1 MESLRGLSSSPAS
14 AYDEL
19 VTGQKSIRYHWQGIL
34 SVIRSLPGGLGE
46 RVESARRQLEESG
59 ATVNLLDDR
68 GAPRWTFDPL
78 PFVVSPDEWSEIE
91 TGLIQRARLLDAVLA
106 DLYGPQTLLKERLL
120 PPMLVHANRHF
131 LRPCQVMDG
140 QAPTRHLAHYAVDLV
155 RLGSGRWHVLADH
168 TEVPSGIGYALEM
181 RRVLARS
188 LPEAFRSIPVRH
200 LRPFVDRWHDS
211 LLAMAPGGVRNPNM
225 AVLTPG
231 SLSATYFEHVYLSR
245 VLGVPLVEGGDLVA
259 RDGEV
264 SIKTLAGLR
273 PVHMLLR
280 RLDSAF
286 VDPLELRADSALG
299 ITGMVEATRSGRIT
313 LANALGSGVVETPA
327 MMPFLERLSEHLL
340 GQPLSLPSL
349 DVWWLGEPAAL
360 SFALAN
366 LDLMIVRR
374 CLGHDREPIVV
385 GMLEPAER
393 KVFEAEIRAP
403 PGQFVAQY
411 PVTPSLSPKWD
422 GESLAPS
429 AMVLRV
435 FVSAD
440 GDGYRVLPGGL
451 AREPAGDTCLR
462 SLGRLNGTLKD
473 VWVLAEDAAD
483 VQVPSTRRFHQ
494 LAVERGGADLQSR
507 VADNLYWLGRYI
519 ERLDNDARL
528 LRTTATKVAQGA
540 VSPRD
545 AVELRLLGR
554 LLSQAD
560 LMDRAAALSA
570 PENAAFQQGLGAIA
584 TDDSGLIIVLDAIQR
599 LTSSMRDR
607 FSVDMITAAGPV
619 MAEVRQRLRAARGNL
634 DPLLAALDEIVRFVA
649 ILSGL
654 AQENMTRGT
663 GWRFLDLG
671 RRLERAKFVVTG
683 ALAPFAQSPIDWDA
697 AMWVALELC
706 DSTITY
712 RTRYLGQL
720 QPAPV
725 LDLVVL
731 DDSNPRS
738 LVFQLR
744 AIDGHLDYLARSR
757 ACTCR
762 RFHRRSTTTSTPP
775 SASSP
780 ATSRRGA
787 TKGWRWPC
795 CATSQP
801 RPTASSTSS
810 PRRSRGPI
818 SRTCRRRRPSA
829 RRRLE
834 RRPAMK
840 YLLSHRTSYSYA
852 RSVDSAQHIAHLR
865 ARDFPGQTVTWISIE
880 TNPVPA
886 LAVQHLDHFGNN
898 IDIYR
903 IDKPH
908 KRFEIEVRAASTLAL
923 PIRRRPSTRRRG
935 SRSAM
940 P

>member
-34 SVIRSLPGGLGE
+34 SVIRALPGGLGE

-68 GAPRWTFDPL
+68 GAPRWSFDPL
-78 PFVVSPDEWSEIE
+78 PVVIAPDEWAQLE
-91 TGLIQRARLLDAVLA
+91 TGLIQRARLLDAILA
-106 DLYGPQTLLKERLL
+106 DLYGPQTLLTLRRL
-120 PPMLVHANRHF
+120 PAMLVHANRHF
-131 LRPCQVMDG
+131 HRPCRVVDG
-140 QAPTRHLAHYAVDLV
+140 TAPTRHLAHYAVDLV
-155 RLGSGRWHVLADH
+155 RLGNGRWHVLADH

-188 LPEAFRSIPVRH
+188 LPEVVRSIPVRH

-211 LLAMAPGGVRNPNM
+211 LLAMAPAGVANPNL

-245 VLGVPLVEGGDLVA
+245 ALGVPLVEGGDLVA
-259 RDGEV
+259 RDNQV

-286 VDPLELRADSALG
+286 ADPLELRADSALG
-299 ITGMVEATRSGRIT
+299 VTGMVETTRSGRIT

-340 GQPLSLPSL
+340 GQPLALPSL
-349 DVWWLGEPAAL
+349 DVWWLGEPSAL

-366 LDLMIVRR
+366 LDLMIVRP
-374 CLGHDREPIVV
+374 CLGNDREPIVV
-385 GMLEPAER
+385 GMLEVAER
-393 KVFEAEIRAP
+393 KALVERIRAQ
-403 PGQFVAQY
+403 PGHFVAQY
-411 PVTPSLSPKWD
+411 PITPSLSPKWD
-422 GESLAPS
+422 GNALMPA
-429 AMVLRV
+429 AMVMRV
-435 FVSAD
+435 FVSAEGQD
-440 GDGYRVLPGGL
+440 YRVLPGGL

-507 VADNLYWLGRYI
+507 VADNLFWLGRYI
-519 ERLDNDARL
+519 ERLDCDARL

-545 AVELRLLGR
+545 AIELRLLGR

-560 LMDRAAALSA
+560 LMDHASALSA
-570 PENAAFQQGLGAIA
+570 PENAAFQQGLGAVA
-584 TDDSGLIIVLDAIQR
+584 TDDSGIITVLDAIQR

-619 MAEVRQRLRAARGNL
+619 MADVRHRLMAARGNL
-634 DPLLAALDEIVRFVA
+634 DPLLAALDETVRFVA

-683 ALAPFAQSPIDWDA
+683 ALAPFTQSPIDWDA

-738 LVFQLR
+738 LAFQLR
-744 AIDGHLDYLARSR
+744 AIDGHLDYLARVSGV
-757 ACTCR
+757 
-762 RFHRRSTTTSTPP
+762 H
-775 SASSP
+775 
-780 ATSRRGA
+780 
-787 TKGWRWPC
+787 
-795 CATSQP
+795 
-801 RPTASSTSS
+801 
-810 PRRSRGPI
+810 
-818 SRTCRRRRPSA
+818 
-829 RRRLE
+829 
-834 RRPAMK
+834 
-840 YLLSHRTSYSYA
+840 
-852 RSVDSAQHIAHLR
+852 
-865 ARDFPGQTVTWISIE
+865 
-880 TNPVPA
+880 VPA
-886 LAVQHLDHFGNN
+886 LPESLDHDLNAA
-898 IDIYR
+898 
-903 IDKPH
+903 
-908 KRFEIEVRAASTLAL
+908 VRQFAGDEQVWRHEGLAL
-923 PIRRRPSTRRRG
+923 ALLRDIAVDTDHKLDQLSEAITRAYFSHVPAAQAVG
-935 SRSAM
+935 S
-940 P
+940 

>member
-68 GAPRWTFDPL
+68 GAARWTFDPL
-78 PFVVSPDEWSEIE
+78 PFVVSPDEWSELE
-91 TGLIQRARLLDAVLA
+91 TGLIQRARLLDAVLT
-106 DLYGPQTLLKERLL
+106 DLYGPQALLKERLL

-374 CLGHDREPIVV
+374 CLGNDREPIVV

-393 KVFEAEIRAP
+393 KVFEAEIRAQ

-429 AMVLRV
+429 AVVLRV

-545 AVELRLLGR
+545 AIELRLLGR

-560 LMDRAAALSA
+560 LMDRGAALSA
-570 PENAAFQQGLGAIA
+570 PENTAFQQGLGAIA
-584 TDDSGLIIVLDAIQR
+584 TDDSGLITVLDAIQR

-634 DPLLAALDEIVRFVA
+634 DPLLAALDDIVRFVA

-683 ALAPFAQSPIDWDA
+683 ALAPFTQSPIDWDA

-725 LDLVVL
+725 LDLVML

-744 AIDGHLDYLARSR
+744 AIDGHLDYLARVSGVPVPPLPESLDHDLNAAVRQFAGDEQVWRHEGLALAMLRDIAADTDHKLDQLSEAITR
-757 ACTCR
+757 AY
-762 RFHRRSTTTSTPP
+762 FSHV
-775 SASSP
+775 P
-780 ATSRRGA
+780 AAQAVG
-787 TKGWRWPC
+787 
-795 CATSQP
+795 
-801 RPTASSTSS
+801 SST
-810 PRRSRGPI
+810 
-818 SRTCRRRRPSA
+818 A
-829 RRRLE
+829 
-834 RRPAMK
+834 
-840 YLLSHRTSYSYA
+840 
-852 RSVDSAQHIAHLR
+852 
-865 ARDFPGQTVTWISIE
+865 
-880 TNPVPA
+880 
-886 LAVQHLDHFGNN
+886 
-898 IDIYR
+898 
-903 IDKPH
+903 
-908 KRFEIEVRAASTLAL
+908 
-923 PIRRRPSTRRRG
+923 
-935 SRSAM
+935 
-940 P
+940 

>member
-1 MESLRGLSSSPAS
+1 MRGLSSSPAS

-34 SVIRSLPGGLGE
+34 SVIRSLPGGLAD

-68 GAPRWTFDPL
+68 GTPRWTFDPL
-78 PFVVSPDEWSEIE
+78 PFVIAPDEWSQIE
-91 TGLIQRARLLDAVLA
+91 SGLIQRARLLDAVLA
-106 DLYGPQTLLKERLL
+106 DLYGAQTLIKDHLL
-120 PPMLVHANRHF
+120 PPTLVHANRHF
-131 LRPCQVMDG
+131 QRPCRVTDG
-140 QAPTRHLAHYAVDLV
+140 KSPTRYLAHYAVDLV
-155 RLGSGRWHVLADH
+155 RLGNGRWHVLADH

-188 LPEAFRSIPVRH
+188 VPEAFRSIPVRH

-211 LLAMAPGGVRNPNM
+211 LLAMAPGGIAQPNM

-231 SLSATYFEHVYLSR
+231 SLSATYFEHVYVSR

-259 RDGEV
+259 RGGEV

-273 PVHMLLR
+273 PVHVLLR
-280 RLDSAF
+280 RLDSSFA
-286 VDPLELRADSALG
+286 DPLELRADSALG
-299 ITGMVEATRSGRIT
+299 VTGLVESTRSGAIS

-327 MMPFLERLSEHLL
+327 VMPFLERLSEKLI
-340 GQPLSLPSL
+340 GQPLELPSL
-349 DVWWLGEPAAL
+349 DVWWLGEPTAL
-360 SFALAN
+360 TFALAN
-366 LDLMIVRR
+366 LDHMIVRP
-374 CLGHDREPIVV
+374 CLEADREPIIV
-385 GMLEPAER
+385 GMLEAAER
-393 KVFEAEIRAP
+393 KALEARIRAR
-403 PGQFVAQY
+403 PGHFVAQY
-411 PVTPSLSPKWD
+411 PVAPSLSPKWD
-422 GESLAPS
+422 GDSLVPG

-435 FVSAD
+435 FVSAQE
-440 GDGYRVLPGGL
+440 GDYRVLPGGL

-528 LRTTATKVAQGA
+528 LRTTATKVASGA
-540 VSPRD
+540 ISPRD
-545 AVELRLLGR
+545 AIELRLLGR
-554 LLSQAD
+554 LLSHAN
-560 LMDRAAALSA
+560 LMDQAAALSA
-570 PENAAFQQGLGAIA
+570 PENATFQQGLAGIA
-584 TDDSGLIIVLDAIQR
+584 ADNRGLMTALDSIQR
-599 LTSSMRDR
+599 LTNSMRER

-619 MAEVRQRLRAARGNL
+619 MTEVRQRLAASRGHL
-634 DPLLAALDEIVRFVA
+634 VPLLGALDDIVRFVA

-671 RRLERAKFVVTG
+671 RRLERAQFVVTG
-683 ALAPFAQSPIDWDA
+683 ALAPFAHSPIDWEA

-738 LVFQLR
+738 LAFQLR
-744 AIDGHLDYLARSR
+744 AMEGHLDYLARISGMRVAALPETLDHDLVAAVKQFAGDEQVWRHEGLALAMLRDLASETDQRLDALSEAITR
-757 ACTCR
+757 AY
-762 RFHRRSTTTSTPP
+762 FSHV
-775 SASSP
+775 P
-780 ATSRRGA
+780 AAQAVG
-787 TKGWRWPC
+787 
-795 CATSQP
+795 
-801 RPTASSTSS
+801 SST
-810 PRRSRGPI
+810 
-818 SRTCRRRRPSA
+818 A
-829 RRRLE
+829 
-834 RRPAMK
+834 
-840 YLLSHRTSYSYA
+840 
-852 RSVDSAQHIAHLR
+852 
-865 ARDFPGQTVTWISIE
+865 
-880 TNPVPA
+880 
-886 LAVQHLDHFGNN
+886 
-898 IDIYR
+898 
-903 IDKPH
+903 
-908 KRFEIEVRAASTLAL
+908 
-923 PIRRRPSTRRRG
+923 
-935 SRSAM
+935 
-940 P
+940 

>member
-1 MESLRGLSSSPAS
+1 
-14 AYDEL
+14 
-19 VTGQKSIRYHWQGIL
+19 
-34 SVIRSLPGGLGE
+34 
-46 RVESARRQLEESG
+46 
-59 ATVNLLDDR
+59 
-68 GAPRWTFDPL
+68 
-78 PFVVSPDEWSEIE
+78 
-91 TGLIQRARLLDAVLA
+91 
-106 DLYGPQTLLKERLL
+106 
-120 PPMLVHANRHF
+120 MLVHANRHF
-131 LRPCQVMDG
+131 LRPCQVTDG

-211 LLAMAPGGVRNPNM
+211 LLAMATGGVRNPNM

-349 DVWWLGEPAAL
+349 DVWWLGEPAATVL
-360 SFALAN
+360 RARQPRPDDRAALPRPGPRA
-366 LDLMIVRR
+366 DRR
-374 CLGHDREPIVV
+374 RHAGASRSARRSRPRS
-385 GMLEPAER
+385 AR
-393 KVFEAEIRAP
+393 Q

-422 GESLAPS
+422 GETLAPS

-483 VQVPSTRRFHQ
+483 VQIPSTRRFHQ

-545 AVELRLLGR
+545 AVELRLLG
-554 LLSQAD
+554 
-560 LMDRAAALSA
+560 
-570 PENAAFQQGLGAIA
+570 
-584 TDDSGLIIVLDAIQR
+584 
-599 LTSSMRDR
+599 
-607 FSVDMITAAGPV
+607 TAA
-619 MAEVRQRLRAARGNL
+619 RA
-634 DPLLAALDEIVRFVA
+634 
-649 ILSGL
+649 
-654 AQENMTRGT
+654 
-663 GWRFLDLG
+663 
-671 RRLERAKFVVTG
+671 
-683 ALAPFAQSPIDWDA
+683 
-697 AMWVALELC
+697 
-706 DSTITY
+706 
-712 RTRYLGQL
+712 
-720 QPAPV
+720 
-725 LDLVVL
+725 
-731 DDSNPRS
+731 
-738 LVFQLR
+738 
-744 AIDGHLDYLARSR
+744 
-757 ACTCR
+757 
-762 RFHRRSTTTSTPP
+762 
-775 SASSP
+775 
-780 ATSRRGA
+780 
-787 TKGWRWPC
+787 
-795 CATSQP
+795 
-801 RPTASSTSS
+801 RPT
-810 PRRSRGPI
+810 
-818 SRTCRRRRPSA
+818 
-829 RRRLE
+829 
-834 RRPAMK
+834 
-840 YLLSHRTSYSYA
+840 
-852 RSVDSAQHIAHLR
+852 
-865 ARDFPGQTVTWISIE
+865 
-880 TNPVPA
+880 
-886 LAVQHLDHFGNN
+886 
-898 IDIYR
+898 
-903 IDKPH
+903 
-908 KRFEIEVRAASTLAL
+908 
-923 PIRRRPSTRRRG
+923 
-935 SRSAM
+935 
-940 P
+940 

>member
-34 SVIRSLPGGLGE
+34 SVIRSLPGGLAE

-78 PFVVSPDEWSEIE
+78 PVVIAPDEWSELE
-91 TGLIQRARLLDAVLA
+91 TGLIQRARLLDAILA
-106 DLYGPQTLLKERLL
+106 DLYGPQALLKKRLL

-140 QAPTRHLAHYAVDLV
+140 VPPTRHLAHYAVDLV

-168 TEVPSGIGYALEM
+168 TEMPSGIGYALEM

-211 LLAMAPGGVRNPNM
+211 LLAMAPGGVPNPNM

-245 VLGVPLVEGGDLVA
+245 VLGVPLVEGGDLVT

-273 PVHMLLR
+273 SVHMLLR

-299 ITGMVEATRSGRIT
+299 VTGMVEATRSGKIT

-327 MMPFLERLSEHLL
+327 LMPFLERLSEHLL

-360 SFALAN
+360 GFALAN

-374 CLGHDREPIVV
+374 WLGNDREPVVV
-385 GMLEPAER
+385 GMQEPGER
-393 KVFEAEIRAP
+393 KALEAEIRRQ
-403 PGQFVAQY
+403 PGHFVAQY

-422 GESLAPS
+422 GTSLVPA
-429 AMVLRV
+429 AVVMRV

-440 GDGYRVLPGGL
+440 GGGYRVLPGGL

-462 SLGRLNGTLKD
+462 SLGRLNGILKD

-483 VQVPSTRRFHQ
+483 VQIPSTRRFHQ

-545 AVELRLLGR
+545 AIELRLLGR
-554 LLSQAD
+554 LLSRAD
-560 LMDRAAALSA
+560 LMDHAAALSA

-584 TDDSGLIIVLDAIQR
+584 TDDSGLITVLDAIQR

-634 DPLLAALDEIVRFVA
+634 DPLLAALDDIVRFVA

-671 RRLERAKFVVTG
+671 RRLERAQFVVTG
-683 ALAPFAQSPIDWDA
+683 ALAPFTQSPIDWDA

-725 LDLVVL
+725 LDLVML
-731 DDSNPRS
+731 DDSNPRA
-738 LVFQLR
+738 LAFQLR
-744 AIDGHLDYLARSR
+744 AIDGHLDYLARVSDVQVPAVPESLYHDLEASVRQFAGDEQVWRHEGLALAMLRDIAADTDHKLDQLSEAITR
-757 ACTCR
+757 AY
-762 RFHRRSTTTSTPP
+762 FSHVPAAQAVGSSTP
-775 SASSP
+775 
-780 ATSRRGA
+780 
-787 TKGWRWPC
+787 
-795 CATSQP
+795 
-801 RPTASSTSS
+801 
-810 PRRSRGPI
+810 
-818 SRTCRRRRPSA
+818 
-829 RRRLE
+829 
-834 RRPAMK
+834 
-840 YLLSHRTSYSYA
+840 
-852 RSVDSAQHIAHLR
+852 
-865 ARDFPGQTVTWISIE
+865 
-880 TNPVPA
+880 
-886 LAVQHLDHFGNN
+886 
-898 IDIYR
+898 
-903 IDKPH
+903 
-908 KRFEIEVRAASTLAL
+908 
-923 PIRRRPSTRRRG
+923 
-935 SRSAM
+935 
-940 P
+940 